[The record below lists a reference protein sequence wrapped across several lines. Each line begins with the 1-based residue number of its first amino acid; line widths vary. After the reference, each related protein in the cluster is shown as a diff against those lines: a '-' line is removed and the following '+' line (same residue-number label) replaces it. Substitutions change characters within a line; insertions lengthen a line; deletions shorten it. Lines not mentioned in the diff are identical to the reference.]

1 MIECTAM
8 KGKPLYISR
17 CVNQSDTLK
26 SSTEYTSEVIASYLL
41 SHPQLIDSGI
51 RHIRREDSYN
61 VVHSESSRT
70 GNSNREEELTAIKLV
85 EGCHTGSEY
94 GTMIAYQIP
103 LKNTNKDIGAGK
115 IDLVSYHEGLNTLF
129 IHEFKRRKNPESLLR
144 CVLEIYTYF
153 STVDKDKLLSDFG
166 HTDAKLT
173 PSVLVYAGSR
183 QYEQFKV
190 FKNVRALMMKLG
202 IEFHILEEPN
212 YDQS

>member
-8 KGKPLYISR
+8 KGKPLYTSR

-70 GNSNREEELTAIKLV
+70 RNSNREEELTAIKLV

-103 LKNTNKDIGAGK
+103 LKNTNEDKGAGK
-115 IDLVSYHEGLNTLF
+115 FDLISYHEGSNRLF

-144 CVLEIYTYF
+144 CVLEIYTYS

-166 HTDAKLT
+166 HTDAKLI

-183 QYEQFKV
+183 QHEQFKV

-202 IEFHILEEPN
+202 VEFHILEEPN
-212 YDQS
+212 NDQS